1 MKDIHLKDI
10 KKDQVFFERIY
21 GHQSKLIA
29 LEDAYV
35 SGEIKG
41 TEKGQMLKQWS
52 CKAQCVATGEIID
65 YLTTENCEHYGPKLS
80 ISTPRPKDDETP
92 WFKLTK
98 IGVRVKGEDGKF
110 NDANEHIM
118 DGAVIGEPEIANILV
133 VVDDEGLLFRS
144 SRITWLDYKYDEGGI
159 ISTMNSKYKLE
170 RIK

>member
-21 GHQSKLIA
+21 DTQSKFIA
-29 LEDAYV
+29 LEDAYI
-35 SGEIKG
+35 SGYMKHDGKE
-41 TEKGQMLKQWS
+41 LKQWR
-52 CKAQCVATGEIID
+52 CKAKSVSTGEIID

-80 ISTPRPKDDETP
+80 VSTPRQKDDETP

-110 NDANEHIM
+110 NDVNEHIM

-144 SRITWLDYKYDEGGI
+144 SRITWLDYKYNEGGI